1 MCKNNKTLLKI
12 CYEKSIFEDNF
23 YEYNNQYIMDF
34 SLTEEHI
41 MIRDAARDFAQT
53 ELLPG
58 VIERDNAQTFPDE
71 LVRKMGEVGFLG
83 IMVDPK
89 YGGSGMDAI
98 SYVLIMEELSKID
111 ASASVMVSVN
121 NSLVCYG
128 LEAYGTEEQK
138 QKYLTKLATG
148 EQIGAFCLSEP
159 EAGSDATSQATT
171 AEDKGDYYLLNGT
184 KNWIT
189 NGGRAGVY
197 LVIAQTDRSKK
208 HRGINAFIVEAGME
222 GFHVGPK
229 EDKLGIRGSDTHTL
243 QFNDVKVPKENRIG
257 EDGFGFKFAMKTLS
271 GGRIGIAAQA
281 LGIASGSYELALKYS
296 KERKAFGT
304 EICNHQAIAF
314 KLADMHTEVEAA
326 RMLVMKAAWD
336 KDQGNN
342 YDMSGAMAKLYASK
356 VAMEQSVEAVQI
368 HGGNG
373 FVKDYHVER
382 LMRDA
387 KITQIYEGT
396 SEIQKIVISRG
407 IIKG

>member
-1 MCKNNKTLLKI
+1 
-12 CYEKSIFEDNF
+12 
-23 YEYNNQYIMDF
+23 MDF
-34 SLTEEHI
+34 KLTEEHLL
-41 MIRDAARDFAQT
+41 IRDAARDFAQT

-58 VIERDNAQTFPDE
+58 VIDRDNKQEFPEE
-71 LVRKMGEVGFLG
+71 LVRKMGALGFLG

-89 YGGSGMDAI
+89 YGGSGMDTI

-111 ASASVMVSVN
+111 ASASVIVSVN

-128 LEAYGTEEQK
+128 LEAYGTEIQK

-148 EQIGAFCLSEP
+148 EFIGAFCLSEP

-171 AEDKGDYYLLNGT
+171 AEDKGDYYLINGT

-189 NGGRAGVY
+189 NGGRSDIY
-197 LVIAQTDRSKK
+197 LVIAQTDREKGHK
-208 HRGINAFIVEAGME
+208 GINVFIVEKGTP
-222 GFHVGPK
+222 GFHIGPK

-257 EDGFGFKFAMKTLS
+257 EDGFGFKFAMRTLS

-281 LGIASGSYELALKYS
+281 LGIAAGGYELALKYA
-296 KERKAFGT
+296 KERKSFGT

-314 KLADMHTEVEAA
+314 KLADMHTEIEAA

-336 KDQGNN
+336 KDQGDN
-342 YDMSGAMAKLYASK
+342 YDMSSAMAKLYASK
-356 VAMEQSVEAVQI
+356 VAMEQTVEAVQI

-373 FVKDYHVER
+373 FVKEYHVER